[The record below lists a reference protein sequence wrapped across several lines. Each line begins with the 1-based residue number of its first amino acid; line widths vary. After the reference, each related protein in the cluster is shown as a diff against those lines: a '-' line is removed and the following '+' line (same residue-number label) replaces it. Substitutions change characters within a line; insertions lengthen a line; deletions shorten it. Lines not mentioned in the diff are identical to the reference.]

1 MSTFT
6 PLQII
11 EPPFTYHTR
20 DSLSWLNINKSRQV
34 STMSTEN
41 QNNAE
46 FLSAISIRFKR
57 LIRDLLNGNM
67 KRARALAAQ
76 VHQEIP
82 ADGEHIAFQNLIEDL
97 AQGQAVR
104 NAFINLP
111 SAFPGIGTII
121 SWGLISVE
129 DFFILDQSVTLI
141 LALSILHGLD
151 PEEHESMEELAIGII
166 GEVYG
171 LEPSNTQN
179 NSKSLVKKFMIKLL
193 PQRYVNFGLT
203 RWVKAFIKR
212 LLPFRRKSRLLP
224 IGFGVII
231 SAWDAYDTIVKIGQI
246 SLRELPGKRH
256 RKEFEGRSA

>member
-1 MSTFT
+1 
-6 PLQII
+6 
-11 EPPFTYHTR
+11 
-20 DSLSWLNINKSRQV
+20 
-34 STMSTEN
+34 MSTEN
-41 QNNAE
+41 QNKTEILN
-46 FLSAISIRFKR
+46 AISERFKR
-57 LIRDLLNGNM
+57 LIRDLLKGNM

-121 SWGLISVE
+121 SWALISVE
-129 DFFILDQSVTLI
+129 DFFVLDQSVTLI

-151 PEEHESMEELAIGII
+151 PEDQALLEEFALNII
-166 GEVYG
+166 GKAYG
-171 LEPSNTQN
+171 LEHTSPDSNSN
-179 NSKSLVKKFMIKLL
+179 ALVKKFMIKLL

-224 IGFGVII
+224 IGFGIII
-231 SAWDAYDTIVKIGQI
+231 SAWDAYGTIVKVGQI
-246 SLRELPGKRH
+246 SLQELPGKRH
-256 RKEFEGRSA
+256 QKEFEGPSA